1 METDESL
8 TARSARPA
16 RVVIA
21 DDHELAR
28 AGLRAML
35 SAEPD
40 IVVVGEARDGAEA
53 IALCRGL
60 GPDVVLMDVRMPVL
74 DGLAA
79 TRAIKAELPTIS
91 VIIVTIYENPDYLF
105 QALKAGAAGYVLK
118 DATQHQLATALRQV
132 LRREFLLNPVVM
144 TQLLGRL
151 ANEIPQVRPALTERL
166 TPREATVLRL
176 LARGRTNREIAAE
189 LGVAV
194 GTVKAHVERIIGKL
208 AVSDRTQAA
217 VRAIELGLLS
227 TASD

>member
-1 METDESL
+1 MDSGEVL
-8 TARSARPA
+8 TIRPTRPA
-16 RVVIA
+16 HIVIA

-35 SAEPD
+35 DAEPD
-40 IVVVGEARDGAEA
+40 IIVVGEAGNGAEA
-53 IALCRGL
+53 LELARRLT
-60 GPDVVLMDVRMPVL
+60 PDVVLMDVRMPVL

-91 VIIVTIYENPDYLF
+91 IIIVTIYENPEYLF

-118 DATQHQLATALRQV
+118 DATQQQLATALRQV

-144 TQLLGRL
+144 TQMLGRL
-151 ANEIPQVRPALTERL
+151 ANEIPQGRPALTERL
-166 TPREATVLRL
+166 TPREAMVLRL
-176 LARGRTNREIAAE
+176 LARGQTNREIAAA

-194 GTVKAHVERIIGKL
+194 GTVKTHVERIIGKL

>member
-1 METDESL
+1 VEREDVLAVISG
-8 TARSARPA
+8 RPA
-16 RVVIA
+16 TVVVA
-21 DDHELAR
+21 DDHDLAR
-28 AGLRAML
+28 AGLCAML
-35 SAEPD
+35 TAEPD
-40 IVVVGEARDGAEA
+40 LVVVGEARDGAEA
-53 IALCRGL
+53 LELCRL
-60 GPDVVLMDVRMPVL
+60 HAPDVVLMDVRMPVL

-79 TRAIKAELPTIS
+79 TRAIKAEMPAIS

-118 DATQHQLATALRQV
+118 DATQQQLITAVRQV

-151 ANEIPQVRPALTERL
+151 ANEIPQARPSLAERL
-166 TPREATVLRL
+166 TPRETTVLRS
-176 LARGRTNREIAAE
+176 LAKGHTNREIAAE

-227 TASD
+227 PVSD